1 MPKVVSRA
9 SSLIE
14 ASSQPAAQRARGCRW
29 PTDRFR
35 LPVDR
40 RTRTSGNTART
51 LTTSPPQCS
60 RRQPE
65 RSSTRDRHDA
75 PTQKPLST
83 RTKHSISGNPRQH
96 EPDGKSR
103 RCSPEPGARSPAW
116 LVARSH
122 RSAAYPLTLAQK
134 TGAVHGATA
143 DTISWL
149 PSAPRLLFRS
159 VPAKP
164 LAGVRARRRP
174 WRRVGG
180 GRVTGVARRAGR
192 ACARA
197 TRRGARPDRRRRR
210 GPRVA
215 AACASVRRWRARAT
229 RHQRTAVR
237 PGVQAT
243 SST

>member
-9 SSLIE
+9 SSLVE
-14 ASSQPAAQRARGCRW
+14 ASSRPAAQRARGHRW

-65 RSSTRDRHDA
+65 RGSTRDRHDA

-83 RTKHSISGNPRQH
+83 PTKHSTSGNPRQH

-103 RCSPEPGARSPAW
+103 RCSPQPEAPLGWSRGRTKALHSPDSSTEDGRRSRRHRGHD
-116 LVARSH
+116 LVAPIGSSPVVSVRSGQ
-122 RSAAYPLTLAQK
+122 TF
-134 TGAVHGATA
+134 
-143 DTISWL
+143 SWC
-149 PSAPRLLFRS
+149 PRQ
-159 VPAKP
+159 AKA
-164 LAGVRARRRP
+164 LGDEL
-174 WRRVGG
+174 
-180 GRVTGVARRAGR
+180 GVAVSQELRAGR
-192 ACARA
+192 VARA
-197 TRRGARPDRRRRR
+197 PEPPAEAPDQTDGVAEARGWRQRAR
-210 GPRVA
+210 
-215 AACASVRRWRARAT
+215 ACERWRARAT
-229 RHQRTAVR
+229 RHQRIAVR